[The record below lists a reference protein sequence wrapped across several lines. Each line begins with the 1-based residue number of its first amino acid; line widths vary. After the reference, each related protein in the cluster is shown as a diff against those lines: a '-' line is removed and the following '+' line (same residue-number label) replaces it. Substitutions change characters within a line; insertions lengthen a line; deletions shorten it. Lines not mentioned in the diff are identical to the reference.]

1 MALSSM
7 GSFSLT
13 AALRSVTFCLVNPGR
28 RVKVGGLSSLPRVFA
43 SEWNDATNVR
53 SQESSNNETDGLSS
67 YYRTEVGTSWC
78 LSAFV
83 SACHPV
89 SDFSCSIFGVKK
101 GLLLIFTFFLTI
113 SACWNICADSSLYI
127 LNILL
132 CTQMKADIPGESFH
146 LTGLMLWWGPH
157 NQLQAQLNL
166 KAIWS
171 TQAPTVKLLTRGCST
186 TETFLWKRN
195 VILSMCL
202 RIMLSERLQFSS
214 DSTNMTQDFNTEET
228 DSICEDFVKD

>member
-1 MALSSM
+1 MKWCYQCQKSGEQQQWNGWVVQLLQNRGWNELM
-7 GSFSLT
+7 P
-13 AALRSVTFCLVNPGR
+13 VCFCLC
-28 RVKVGGLSSLPRVFA
+28 LPFCFWLQLQRFRSKKRFV
-43 SEWNDATNVR
+43 TNF
-53 SQESSNNETDGLSS
+53 
-67 YYRTEVGTSWC
+67 Y
-78 LSAFV
+78 
-83 SACHPV
+83 
-89 SDFSCSIFGVKK
+89 I
-101 GLLLIFTFFLTI
+101 FFLTS
-113 SACWNICADSSLYI
+113 SACWNNWADSSLHI
-127 LNILL
+127 LHILL
-132 CTQMKADIPGESFH
+132 CTQMKADIPDESFH

-202 RIMLSERLQFSS
+202 RIMLSERLQFSC

-228 DSICEDFVKD
+228 DFIYEDFVKD